1 MSAPVSPNSTPPVVP
16 AAVLNALRQV
26 HRLVILTGA
35 GMSAESGV
43 PTFRDAMHGL
53 WEQFDP
59 AELAS
64 PEGWDADRDRVWA
77 WYEWRRRLVQQAQPN
92 PGHLAIPRLANAI
105 SRHSGHE
112 VTVDLITQ
120 NVDDLHERG
129 GSKHVLHLHGSLF
142 APRCYLCG
150 REGQFSGPPP
160 IEPIE
165 RIPPPKCKHCDG
177 VLRPGVVWFGEGL
190 PDQVWRHAEQLV
202 ADCDVLLVVGTSG
215 VVYPAARLP
224 VMARDDGKWV
234 AEINP
239 TRSELSD
246 KVHLHWQTTAAT
258 GLSKLSKALLKQLPP
273 LS

>member
-1 MSAPVSPNSTPPVVP
+1 MTASAVPNPPVVP
-16 AAVLNALRQV
+16 AALLNALRQA

-64 PEGWDADRDRVWA
+64 QEGWDVDRDRVWA
-77 WYEWRRRLVQQAQPN
+77 WYEWRRRLVQQARPN
-92 PGHLAIPRLANAI
+92 AGHLAIPRLAKAI
-105 SRHSGHE
+105 GELSGHD
-112 VTVDLITQ
+112 VKVDLITQ

-129 GSKHVLHLHGSLF
+129 GSRRVVHLHGSLF
-142 APRCYLCG
+142 EPRCYLCG
-150 REGQFSGPPP
+150 RQGQFTGPPP
-160 IEPIE
+160 VEAVE
-165 RIPPPKCKHCDG
+165 KIPPPKCKHCNG

-190 PDQVWRHAEQLV
+190 PDHAWSHAEQLV
-202 ADCDVLLVVGTSG
+202 TDCDVLLVVGTSG

-224 VMARDDGKWV
+224 VMARANGKWV
-234 AEINP
+234 YEINP

-246 KVHLHWQTTAAT
+246 KVHLHWQTTAAI
-258 GLSKLSKALLKQLPP
+258 GLPELVTALQLQVG
-273 LS
+273 

>member
-1 MSAPVSPNSTPPVVP
+1 MTIPATSSPNSAVVP
-16 AAVLNALRQV
+16 APLLNALRQA

-64 PEGWDADRDRVWA
+64 QAGWDADRDRVWA
-77 WYEWRRRLVQQAQPN
+77 WYEWRRRLVQQAHPN
-92 PGHLAIPRLANAI
+92 AGHLAIPLIANALQKA
-105 SRHSGHE
+105 SGHD
-112 VTVDLITQ
+112 VKIDVITQ

-129 GSKHVLHLHGSLF
+129 GSRRVVHLHGSLF
-142 APRCYLCG
+142 APRCTLCE
-150 REGQFSGPPP
+150 RHGQFSGSPPA
-160 IEPIE
+160 EPVE

-190 PDQVWRHAEQLV
+190 PDHAWSRAGQLV
-202 ADCDVLLVVGTSG
+202 EDCDVLLVVGTSG

-224 VMARDDGKWV
+224 LTARASGKWV

-246 KVHLHWQTTAAT
+246 KVHQHWQTTAAI
-258 GLSKLSKALLKQLPP
+258 GLPALLDALQQP
-273 LS
+273 SE

>member
-1 MSAPVSPNSTPPVVP
+1 MSTPASQNLTPQVVP
-16 AAVLNALRQV
+16 TALLEALRQA

-43 PTFRDAMHGL
+43 PTFRDAMDGL

-59 AELAS
+59 LELAS
-64 PEGWDADRDRVWA
+64 ATGWDADRERVWA
-77 WYEWRRRLVQQAQPN
+77 WYEWRRHLVQQAQPN
-92 PGHLAIPRLANAI
+92 QGHLAIPKLDEALKRVA
-105 SRHSGHE
+105 GHD
-112 VTVDLITQ
+112 VTIDVVTQ

-129 GSKHVLHLHGSLF
+129 GSEHVLHLHGSLF
-142 APRCYLCG
+142 APWCYQCG
-150 REGQFSGPPP
+150 RLGQFDGPPP

-190 PDQVWRHAEQLV
+190 PNHVWRHAEQLII
-202 ADCDVLLVVGTSG
+202 DCDVLLVVGTSG
-215 VVYPAARLP
+215 VVYPAAKLP

-239 TRSELSD
+239 NRSELSD
-246 KVHLHWQTTAAT
+246 KVHLHWQTTAAN
-258 GLSKLSKALLKQLPP
+258 GLAELLKALLKPPSP